1 MTKLKFLFLLLIL
14 GMFCVTTV
22 PITAQENSV
31 SGQASLSLQDCIQ
44 IALQNKADVRI
55 ARDQMRIAGAQRQAA
70 WGAYLP
76 SLSFSLRGSQ
86 TEQGVGRRFFSGI
99 EFTAPASRREY
110 YSSGLSLNQPLFTGG
125 RLLNAKK
132 YADLN
137 YVQAQVGYE
146 ATREQVIL
154 DVTNA
159 YFEVLRSREF
169 VRVYEQTLE
178 SSEAQVELVQ
188 ERYNL
193 GAVAQS
199 DVFKAQTRAGNDRIN
214 LLQQQNT
221 LSLRKRNLNLV
232 MGRDP
237 SAAVVLPDFNYAPPE
252 IPDMEQAK
260 QQALQANRD
269 LAQYQLDVQK
279 SRANLAIARSNLLPS
294 LNAFMGYDRT
304 GFSMQDLYKDFDLN
318 WSYSFGVQVSVPIFN
333 NFQNRTRVD
342 TRRLE
347 NSIARQR
354 YQDAR
359 LAIEMQAENLIQQ
372 LETYRE
378 IIALNEINLN
388 SAEEDLRLARERYNI
403 GQATL
408 LDVLDAQAALTNA
421 RRILVYTK
429 FDAKTQE
436 AQLEAL
442 LGELINK
449 AQE

>member
-1 MTKLKFLFLLLIL
+1 M
-14 GMFCVTTV
+14 
-22 PITAQENSV
+22 
-31 SGQASLSLQDCIQ
+31 
-44 IALQNKADVRI
+44 
-55 ARDQMRIAGAQRQAA
+55 
-70 WGAYLP
+70 
-76 SLSFSLRGSQ
+76 
-86 TEQGVGRRFFSGI
+86 
-99 EFTAPASRREY
+99 
-110 YSSGLSLNQPLFTGG
+110 
-125 RLLNAKK
+125 LNARK

-137 YVQAQVGYE
+137 YDQAQVGYD
-146 ATREQVIL
+146 AAREQVIL
-154 DVTNA
+154 EVTNA
-159 YFEVLRSREF
+159 YFEVLRAREF

-214 LLQQQNT
+214 LLQQQNN
-221 LSLRKRNLNLV
+221 LSLRKRNLNLM

-237 SAAVVLPDFNYAPPE
+237 SANFRLPEFDYTPPE

-260 QQALQANRD
+260 QKALQANRD
-269 LAQYQLDVQK
+269 LTQYQLDIQK
-279 SRANLAIARSNLLPS
+279 SRANLAIARANLLPS

-304 GFSMQDLYKDFDLN
+304 GFSMQDLYNDFDLN
-318 WSYSFGVQVSVPIFN
+318 WSYSFGLQVSVPIFN
-333 NFQNRTRVD
+333 NFQNKTRVD
-342 TRRLE
+342 TRQLE
-347 NSIARQR
+347 HSIAQQR

-378 IIALNEINLN
+378 IIALNEINLK

-421 RRILVYTK
+421 QRILVYTK

-436 AQLEAL
+436 AQLQAL
-442 LGELINK
+442 IGELISR
-449 AQE
+449 AP

>member
-1 MTKLKFLFLLLIL
+1 MTNVKFLLSVL
-14 GMFCVTTV
+14 GMLCFTSAIV
-22 PITAQENSV
+22 TAQQYTAGS
-31 SGQASLSLQDCIQ
+31 QAPLSLQDCIR
-44 IALQNKADVRI
+44 IALQNKADVQI

-76 SLSFSLRGSQ
+76 SINFSLRGSQ

-110 YSSGLSLNQPLFTGG
+110 YSSGVSLNQPLFTGG

-137 YVQAQVGYE
+137 YDQAQVGYE

-154 DVTNA
+154 DVTDA
-159 YFEVLRSREF
+159 YFEVLRAREF
-169 VRVYEQTLE
+169 VRVYERTLE
-178 SSEAQVELVQ
+178 SGEAQVELVQ

-214 LLQQQNT
+214 LLQQQNS

-232 MGRDP
+232 MGRGP
-237 SAAVVLPDFNYAPPE
+237 SAPVTLPEFDYSPPD

-260 QQALQANRD
+260 QKALQANRD

-304 GFSMQDLYKDFDLN
+304 GFSMQDLYHNLDLN
-318 WSYSFGVQVSVPIFN
+318 WSYSFGVQISVPIFN
-333 NFQNRTRVD
+333 NFQDRTRVD
-342 TRRLE
+342 TRRSE
-347 NSIARQR
+347 YSIAQQR
-354 YQDAR
+354 YQDAQ
-359 LAIEMQAENLIQQ
+359 LAIEMRAENLIQQ
-372 LETYRE
+372 LETYQE
-378 IIALNEINLN
+378 IIELNEINLK

-421 RRILVYTK
+421 QRILVYAK

-436 AQLEAL
+436 AQLQAL
-442 LGELINK
+442 LGELINR
-449 AQE
+449 AQQ